1 MRQFFAIFAVVI
13 FSMAGSACAQEDS
26 FTPAPDNR
34 LAPFDALMGTWEGVT
49 TDPEGTGGDVM
60 RFEWILGGAAVQH
73 THALSDGSYGGRT
86 IYFFDP
92 SLNEGSGNIIYHYF
106 ATAGFHTQGTAWWE
120 GETLHANEAVVGHP
134 TITEVDAIITFN
146 EDGSLTSQ
154 SRYLDNGEWVTGHG
168 FHYVRTEGAEMVFPG
183 N

>member
-13 FSMAGSACAQEDS
+13 FSAMGSACAQEDN
-26 FTPAPDNR
+26 FTPAPVNR
-34 LAPFDALMGTWEGVT
+34 LAHFDALVGTWEGVT

-73 THALSDGSYGGRT
+73 THALADGTYGGRT

-92 SLNEGSGNIIYHYF
+92 TLNEGSGNIIYHYF
-106 ATAGFHTQGTAWWE
+106 TTAGFHTQGTAWWE
-120 GETLHANEAVVGHP
+120 GDTLHANEAVVGHP

-146 EDGSLTSQ
+146 GDGSLTSQ
-154 SRYLDNGEWVTGHG
+154 SRYLDNGEWTQGHG
-168 FHYVRTEGAEMVFPG
+168 FHYVRTEGAEMVFPDE
-183 N
+183 